1 MKTRIVTTTA
11 FVIVL
16 VGWGLSRAQSPAP
29 TTGGGKIG
37 VLNIQAAIAATAEGK
52 KAQAELQSKYQP
64 RQQQL
69 LRQQQEIQ
77 TLQEQL
83 QKQATTLSDDE
94 QSRRRRELEEKNKL
108 FARASDDFNADL
120 RADRQEVISRIGQKM
135 VRIINDYAQQN
146 GYSLVL
152 DAQVPVV
159 SAEQVVDGQI
169 QIYYAAKDVEI
180 TSEIVKRYDSAHP
193 ANSTPALTTPPA
205 PTTAPATR
213 PLSSAPRITTPTKPP
228 DKPKQ

>member
-11 FVIVL
+11 FVILL
-16 VGWGLSRAQSPAP
+16 VGCRLLRGQSPAP

-64 RQQQL
+64 RQQEL

-77 TLQEQL
+77 TSQEQL

-108 FARASDDFNADL
+108 FTRASDDFNADL

-135 VRIINDYAQQN
+135 VRLINDYAQQN

-159 SAEQVVDGQI
+159 SSDQVVDGQI
-169 QIYYAAKDVEI
+169 QIYYAAKDVDI

-193 ANSTPALTTPPA
+193 ASSTPALTTPTA

-213 PLSSAPRITTPTKPP
+213 PPSSAPRTTTPTKPSE
-228 DKPKQ
+228 KPKQ